1 MVRTGTRRAPGG
13 VRLACRLLCDPTL
26 KRAFRS
32 SSSRT
37 TAPLRSPPRCP
48 RSSRNSGRA
57 TSWSW
62 STTTRATRRSRS
74 SASWRPAAVVHR
86 TWRNAG
92 FAAGANAG
100 AAAATGELLLFL
112 NPDAR
117 PAPGFVEA
125 IAAPL
130 GDGRGWAAWMGLVT
144 AEDGRVVNTNGG
156 VVHFTGIAWA
166 GEAGVAAPGS
176 LTGAR
181 EAAFLSGACLAI
193 PRTEWE
199 RAGGFAERY
208 FMYFED
214 VDLSLRLR
222 LAGGRLGVEPS
233 AVVDH
238 DYDVREG
245 AGEVASARAQPLGD
259 RRALLS
265 RPAAARGRARAAGHR
280 ARAAGRRGGRAGGC
294 RRSSAARPRPCS
306 GCRDCCASAARSRRL
321 ARSPRAS
328 SRAGSHPTS
337 TPRTSGAPGGWRR
350 CAGRSARTGGSR

>member
-1 MVRTGTRRAPGG
+1 MPPPVRPDAETRLSVVVVTYNSAAALAATLPPLVAQLGPRDELVVVDNASHDDDARGRPRAGARGASCTEP
-13 VRLACRLLCDPTL
+13 AATP
-26 KRAFRS
+26 A
-32 SSSRT
+32 SRP
-37 TAPLRSPPRCP
+37 AR
-48 RSSRNSGRA
+48 
-57 TSWSW
+57 
-62 STTTRATRRSRS
+62 TRARPR
-74 SASWRPAAVVHR
+74 RPATCCCSSIPTR
-86 TWRNAG
+86 
-92 FAAGANAG
+92 
-100 AAAATGELLLFL
+100 
-112 NPDAR
+112 R

-130 GDGRGWAAWMGLVT
+130 DDGRGWAAWMGLVT

-166 GEAGVAAPGS
+166 GEAGVPAPGS
-176 LTGAR
+176 LTSAR

-208 FMYFED
+208 FMYHED

-238 DYDVREG
+238 DYDVRQG
-245 AGEVASARAQPLGD
+245 AGEVAAARAQPLGD
-259 RRALLS
+259 DRALLS

-280 ARAAGRRGGRAGGC
+280 ARAARRRGGR
-294 RRSSAARPRPCS
+294 RMAAAEAPRHGRGRCS

-321 ARSPRAS
+321 ARSPRSS
-328 SRAGSHPTS
+328 SRAGSRPTS
-337 TPRTSGAPGGWRR
+337 TRRTSGAPGGWRR
-350 CAGRSARTGGSR
+350 CAGRSARTGGSP